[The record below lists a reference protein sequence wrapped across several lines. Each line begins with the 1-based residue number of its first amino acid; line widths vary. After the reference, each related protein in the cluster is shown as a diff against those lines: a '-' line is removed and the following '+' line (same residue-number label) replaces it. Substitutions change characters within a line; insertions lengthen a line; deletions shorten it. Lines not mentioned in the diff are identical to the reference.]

1 MTEAATG
8 YPESLV
14 RKHFLF
20 DGREV
25 TVRPI
30 RPQDKEME
38 QEFVRGLSSESR
50 YYRFME
56 QLRELS
62 PKKLRYFTEIDY
74 DRHLALIA
82 VVPHDGGEME
92 VGVARYVAEPG
103 VTGCEFAI
111 VVDDAWRSTGLAGV
125 LMADLIDAARTHGF
139 RTMEGTVLSDNH
151 KMLKFARQLGFR
163 IQPEPGDPKTR
174 RIVLDL

>member
-1 MTEAATG
+1 MNEAATR
-8 YPESLV
+8 YPEELV
-14 RKHFLF
+14 RRHFLL

-25 TVRPI
+25 VVRPI

-38 QEFVRGLSSESR
+38 QDFVRSLSSESR

-62 PKKLRYFTEIDY
+62 PKKLQYFTEIDY

-82 VVPHDGGEME
+82 VVPQDGGEAE
-92 VGVARYVAEPG
+92 VGVARYVSEPG
-103 VTGCEFAI
+103 RTSCEFAI
-111 VVDDAWRSTGLAGV
+111 VIDDAWRRTGLAGV
-125 LMADLIDAARTHGF
+125 LMADLIEIARSRGF
-139 RTMEGTVLSDNH
+139 RTMEGSVLSDNH

-163 IQPEPGDPKTR
+163 IMPEPGDLQTR

>member
-1 MTEAATG
+1 MDG

-14 RKHFLF
+14 RRHFLF

-25 TVRPI
+25 TIRPV
-30 RPQDKEME
+30 RPQDKSIE
-38 QEFVRGLSSESR
+38 QDFIRGLSSESR
-50 YYRFME
+50 HYRFME

-62 PKKLRYFTEIDY
+62 PRKLQYFTEIDY
-74 DRHLALIA
+74 DHHMALIA
-82 VVPHDGGEME
+82 VVPHDGAERE

-103 VTGCEFAI
+103 KTSCEFAI
-111 VVDDAWRSTGLAGV
+111 VVDDAWQSTGLAGV
-125 LMADLIDAARTHGF
+125 LMADLIEAARTHGF
-139 RTMEGTVLSDNH
+139 RTMEGTVLTDNH

-163 IQPEPGDPKTR
+163 IMPEPEDPQTR

>member
-1 MTEAATG
+1 MNEAATP
-8 YPESLV
+8 YPGELV
-14 RKHFLF
+14 RRHCLL

-30 RPQDKEME
+30 RPQDKQIE
-38 QEFVRGLSSESR
+38 QDFVRGLSSETR

-56 QLRELS
+56 HLRELS
-62 PKKLRYFTEIDY
+62 PKKLRHFTEIDY

-82 VVPHDGGEME
+82 VVPDDGGEAE
-92 VGVARYVAEPG
+92 VGVARYVSEPG
-103 VTGCEFAI
+103 TTICEFAI
-111 VVDDAWRSTGLAGV
+111 VIDDAWRRTGLAGV
-125 LMADLIDAARTHGF
+125 LMADLIEAARKRGF

-163 IQPEPGDPKTR
+163 IQPEPGDPQTR